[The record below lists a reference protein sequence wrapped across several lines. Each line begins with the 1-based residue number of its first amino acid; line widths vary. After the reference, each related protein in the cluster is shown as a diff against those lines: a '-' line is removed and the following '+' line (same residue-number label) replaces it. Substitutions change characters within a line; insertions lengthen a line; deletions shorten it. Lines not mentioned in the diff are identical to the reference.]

1 MVFSNE
7 SLVPHVPPDVMAVTD
22 ALTDAANSDR
32 QQMKQREFMQL
43 LPLSLAI
50 AGLPTAPVGTYFNE
64 GQMELR
70 ANSIRNAFK
79 FARQLIVDQAK

>member
-1 MVFSNE
+1 MS
-7 SLVPHVPPDVMAVTD
+7 
-22 ALTDAANSDR
+22 TDAASNDR

>member
-1 MVFSNE
+1 MS
-7 SLVPHVPPDVMAVTD
+7 
-22 ALTDAANSDR
+22 TDAAANDR

-43 LPLSLAI
+43 LPLTLAI
-50 AGLPTAPVGTYFNE
+50 SGLPTAPVGTYFNE

-79 FARQLIVDQAK
+79 FARQLVVDQSK